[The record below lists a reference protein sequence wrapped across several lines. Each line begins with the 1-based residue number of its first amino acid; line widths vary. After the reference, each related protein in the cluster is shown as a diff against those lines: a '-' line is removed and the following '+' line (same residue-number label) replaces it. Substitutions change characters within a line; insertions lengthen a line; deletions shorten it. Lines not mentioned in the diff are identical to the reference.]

1 MMVILKLVFLC
12 LIITSTICDTYLTT
26 GSSNDINTDRKC
38 ILTTLTNCN
47 TTGIHTA
54 TMTTEMHAGNYS
66 DVARQADNLHD
77 VFSKLLNIQDLYI
90 IPIICPIGIVGNG
103 LVAHNLFAKRNSNSS
118 FIYMVFILLADMFSL
133 ISDLFLPLSK
143 LLQLNTQEDVT
154 VIAVYIY
161 FWNADIIS
169 FLFRRFSLNLFC
181 VLSFERLTAIRN
193 PLKLC
198 RSLTVTHP
206 YIFIILS
213 LFVSVLATIVTPL
226 FTKMIST
233 YDIITNTTKYEHA
246 LTDFYKQNHEYFGIV
261 MIVVRFLDGPFQI
274 VFFTIINGMIVHAL
288 YKNKTSM
295 ALTSNKDRCMLI
307 SKLQTRLCK
316 IFLILSFTNMLAFLP
331 NAIVIIVAKI
341 FPETGLSIKS
351 YNMKMVMFGGNILR
365 VINSL
370 TDFIV
375 FLVISKDIRK
385 EIKRKLLFCK
395 KREKGDISE
404 RSTAYTVQTN

>member
-1 MMVILKLVFLC
+1 MMLILKRVFLC
-12 LIITSTICDTYLTT
+12 LIFTSTICDTDLTT

-38 ILTTLTNCN
+38 ILTTHTNCN

-54 TMTTEMHAGNYS
+54 TMTTQKHAGNYS
-66 DVARQADNLHD
+66 DVARQADNLDD
-77 VFSKLLNIQDLYI
+77 VFNKLLNIQDMYI

-103 LVAHNLFAKRNSNSS
+103 LVAKHLFSKRNANSS
-118 FIYMVFILLADMFSL
+118 FIYMVFILLTDTFSL

-143 LLQLNTQEDVT
+143 LLQLDTQENVT
-154 VIAVYIY
+154 VIAVNIY
-161 FWNADIIS
+161 FWNAEIIS
-169 FLFRRFSLNLFC
+169 FLFCRFSLNLFC

-226 FTKMIST
+226 FTKMVST
-233 YDIITNTTKYEHA
+233 YDIITNTTTYEHA
-246 LTDFYKQNHEYFGIV
+246 LTDFYKQNHEYFGIL
-261 MIVVRFLDGPFQI
+261 MIIVRFVDGPLQI

-288 YKNKTSM
+288 YKNKTSI
-295 ALTSNKDRCMLI
+295 ALTSNKNRCMSI

-331 NAIVIIVAKI
+331 NATVVIVVKL

-370 TDFIV
+370 TDFVV
-375 FLVISKDIRK
+375 FLVISKDIRT
-385 EIKRKLLFCK
+385 EIKQKLLFCK
-395 KREKGDISE
+395 KRETEDISE

>member
-1 MMVILKLVFLC
+1 
-12 LIITSTICDTYLTT
+12 
-26 GSSNDINTDRKC
+26 
-38 ILTTLTNCN
+38 
-47 TTGIHTA
+47 
-54 TMTTEMHAGNYS
+54 MTTQKHAGNYS
-66 DVARQADNLHD
+66 DVARQADNLDD
-77 VFSKLLNIQDLYI
+77 VFNKLLNIQDMYI

-103 LVAHNLFAKRNSNSS
+103 LVAKHLFSKRNSNSS
-118 FIYMVFILLADMFSL
+118 FIYMVFILLADTFSL

-143 LLQLNTQEDVT
+143 LLQLNTQENVT
-154 VIAVYIY
+154 VIAVNIY
-161 FWNADIIS
+161 FWNAEIIS

-226 FTKMIST
+226 FTKMVST
-233 YDIITNTTKYEHA
+233 YDIITNTTTYEHA
-246 LTDFYKQNHEYFGIV
+246 LTDFYKQNHEYFGIL
-261 MIVVRFLDGPFQI
+261 MIIVRFVDGPLQI
-274 VFFTIINGMIVHAL
+274 VFFTIINGMIVQAL
-288 YKNKTSM
+288 YKNKTSI
-295 ALTSNKDRCMLI
+295 ALTSNKNRCMSI

-331 NAIVIIVAKI
+331 NATVVIVVKL

-370 TDFIV
+370 TDFVV
-375 FLVISKDIRK
+375 FLVISKDIRT
-385 EIKRKLLFCK
+385 EIKQKLLFCK
-395 KREKGDISE
+395 KRETGDISE

>member
-1 MMVILKLVFLC
+1 MLILKLVFLC

-26 GSSNDINTDRKC
+26 GSSNDINTERKF
-38 ILTTLTNCN
+38 ILTTFTNCN

-54 TMTTEMHAGNYS
+54 TVTTEMHSGNYS
-66 DVARQADNLHD
+66 DGARQADNLDD
-77 VFSKLLNIQDLYI
+77 VFKKLLNIQDMFI
-90 IPIICPIGIVGNG
+90 IPIICPIGIIGNG
-103 LVAHNLFAKRNSNSS
+103 LVAQNLFAKRNTNSS
-118 FIYMVFILLADMFSL
+118 FIYMVFILLADIFSL

-154 VIAVYIY
+154 VIAVDIY
-161 FWNADIIS
+161 FWNAEIIS
-169 FLFRRFSLNLFC
+169 FLFRRFSLNIFC

-198 RSLTVTHP
+198 HSFTVTHP

-213 LFVSVLATIVTPL
+213 LFVSILATIVTHL

-233 YDIITNTTKYEHA
+233 YDSITKTTTYEHA
-246 LTDFYKQNHEYFGIV
+246 LTDFYKQNHEYFGIL
-261 MIVVRFLDGPFQI
+261 MIIVRFLDGPLQI

-288 YKNKTSM
+288 YKNKISM
-295 ALTSNKDRCMLI
+295 TLTSNKDRFMLI

-331 NAIVIIVAKI
+331 NATVIIVSKM

-370 TDFIV
+370 TDFVV

-385 EIKRKLLFCK
+385 EIKRK
-395 KREKGDISE
+395 
-404 RSTAYTVQTN
+404 